1 MLPSEGLDRCQR
13 ERGKSKVPRGQLRA
27 RRDSSGWARLFEEP
41 RVAGTEPAMG
51 EEEWNMN
58 MFEIHLS
65 CVKFSE
71 LKNKEQ
77 INSKEC
83 CAAPG
88 TEMFLPNS
96 LLSDTS
102 VF

>member
-1 MLPSEGLDRCQR
+1 MVNSGLVILLKTRTNL
-13 ERGKSKVPRGQLRA
+13 GVGQV
-27 RRDSSGWARLFEEP
+27 G
-41 RVAGTEPAMG
+41 V
-51 EEEWNMN
+51 EEWNMN